1 MDKDILFKA
10 RIRTDKQKL
19 EEDKDGLLNK
29 VD

>member
-10 RIRTDKQKL
+10 RIRTDNQKL
-19 EEDKDGLLNK
+19 EEDKDGLLNN